1 MQGNILVLKMRQFVL
16 FLCCIFCLAGC
27 GGKEEKTGGVLSDCP
42 ISDSKFI
49 LFPDSGKN
57 KSINN
62 LPTINHFFKT
72 MLANI
77 PVSKN
82 ADISWENPKENFY
95 LFDITVVD
103 VATDVSNSIKLGMV
117 ADSPERAVLTD
128 MWVDNQHIPA
138 TTDDNYFA
146 ILMVLQVPYQNA
158 MKSAAENNTEKLQ
171 NDFSGFRLGIY
182 AAEYSGGT
190 ACIVLNEGGDGYF
203 EAETQNRI
211 KWEKVNAELMIKIYG
226 EEGSPQFSEVK
237 AQIKSD
243 SSFELDG
250 LVYQLVQSN

>member
-1 MQGNILVLKMRQFVL
+1 MRQVVL
-16 FLCCIFCLAGC
+16 FLFCIFCLAGC
-27 GGKEEKTGGVLSDCP
+27 GGKEEKAGGLLSDCP

-57 KSINN
+57 ESINK
-62 LPTINHFFKT
+62 LPTVNHFFMT

-95 LFDITVVD
+95 LFDVTVVD
-103 VATDVSNSIKLGMV
+103 VATDASNSIKLGIV
-117 ADSPERAVLTD
+117 AKSPERAVLTD

-138 TTDDNYFA
+138 TTDENYFA

-158 MKSAAENNTEKLQ
+158 MESAAENNTANFR
-171 NDFSGFRLGIY
+171 NDFSGFGPGIY
-182 AAEYSGGT
+182 VAEYSGGT
-190 ACIVLNEGGDGYF
+190 ASIVLNEGGDGFF

-211 KWEKVNAELMIKIYG
+211 KWEKVNDELRIKIYG
-226 EEGSPQFSEVK
+226 EDGSPQFSEVK

-243 SSFELDG
+243 NSFELDG